1 MSKGLGYFTKQDI
14 QIVNKRMRPWCS
26 ISHGNASENHNVM
39 YYHPHMKIAKMKKK
53 IFLNVGKDVEQLK
66 FITLIGM

>member
-1 MSKGLGYFTKQDI
+1 MSKGLGYFTEQDI

-39 YYHPHMKIAKMKKK
+39 YYHPHMKIAKMKKN
-53 IFLNVGKDVEQLK
+53 F
-66 FITLIGM
+66 F